1 MADPNDKAK
10 AALSKSVVIAA
21 DKTRAQRLSRI
32 KLLLGTRIDNALAL
46 VDSLMAELAD
56 GQGHNELW
64 EQLHSAAIRD
74 RAEAALADA
83 YTKCTNGSRM
93 KRLTPAAQAEVFMHA
108 ADFTQGVLGDAA
120 SAETYLARV
129 LAVVPT
135 HADAFSRLER
145 RYEKLLDARRLL
157 ELYAAFAAAPPKPTN
172 IIATQAYNRLLQLT
186 PKDPLSDDACLK
198 LLALVPAHSRLMD
211 ALEAH
216 CRSTKRFELAC
227 TLLTRALAAEK
238 DDNASFG
245 LRQRLL
251 ELSMGDGQK
260 PTIAIAQVEALLA
273 RDPGDALALKQAERL
288 LSVRDV
294 ASRAAAALQAA
305 RRTRI

>member
-1 MADPNDKAK
+1 MGAANDKAK
-10 AALSKSVVIAA
+10 ALSKSVAIAA
-21 DKTRAQRLSRI
+21 DKTRAQRLARI
-32 KLLLGTRIDNALAL
+32 KMLLATRIDNALAL
-46 VDSLMAELAD
+46 VDALMAELAE
-56 GQGHNELW
+56 GQLHADLW

-74 RAEAALADA
+74 GAEAAVADA
-83 YTKCTNGSRM
+83 YNKCTNGSRM
-93 KRLTPAAQAEVFMHA
+93 KRLPNLAQGEVYMHA
-108 ADFTQGVLGDAA
+108 ADFAQGVLGDAA
-120 SAETYLARV
+120 SAEAYLARV
-129 LAVVPT
+129 LAVAPT

-157 ELYAAFAAAPPKPTN
+157 ELYATFAAAPPKPIN
-172 IIATQAYNRLLQLT
+172 IIATQAYNRILQLA
-186 PKDPLSDDACLK
+186 PKDPLPDDACQK
-198 LLALVPAHSRLMD
+198 LLALVPAHPRLME

-216 CRSTKRFELAC
+216 CRNTKRFDLAC

-238 DDNASFG
+238 DDNVAVA

-251 ELSMGDGQK
+251 ELSMGEGQK

-273 RDPGDALALKQAERL
+273 RDPGDTLALKQAERL
-288 LSVRDV
+288 LSVREV